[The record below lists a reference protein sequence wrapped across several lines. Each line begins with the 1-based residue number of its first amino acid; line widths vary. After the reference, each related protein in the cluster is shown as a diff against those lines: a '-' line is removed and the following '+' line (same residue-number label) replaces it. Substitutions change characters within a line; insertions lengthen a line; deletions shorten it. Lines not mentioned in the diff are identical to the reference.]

1 MSPLLGVKEEVQSFF
16 DLQNDSKNLTVEK
29 KVENAVLM
37 TRPYKG
43 HHTLHYMIPNTLKE
57 C

>member
-37 TRPYKG
+37 TGPYKG
-43 HHTLHYMIPNTLKE
+43 HHTLHYMIPNTFKE